1 MQNQPPLTIL
11 VMGFCFPLLDLAF
24 FLVVHIG
31 VFVLRQDGKATKA
44 GGKADA
50 RPGAHV
56 TPAGTVF
63 LICSW
68 LPSSAKR
75 KVAFVVFA
83 LTVLFG

>member
-56 TPAGTVF
+56 TPAGTR
-63 LICSW
+63 SMHN
-68 LPSSAKR
+68 R
-75 KVAFVVFA
+75 
-83 LTVLFG
+83 VLNLFMATIFS